1 MCCKCVTTFLMIL
14 LLQSSRASSSV
25 ITKNQKEEMIQA
37 LEYIVSGYE
46 NSIPRDTSFRLRG
59 RIFSEQRP
67 QEGKSI
73 PANKVFPPVW
83 LQFGYFQKGD
93 KRRYE
98 QDRQD
103 MPGHRYFVMDN
114 NKQIRSYATNVI
126 RIYPIKNKEATWVHN
141 THLYGDFVKSTG
153 ALGDETVSLAMK
165 NLIAEVKEGR
175 FDREDWDIVV
185 DAKESGLVS
194 VQTRYGENTYK
205 WVIDTRKGF
214 GVVAFEE
221 HSPSEKFRVDKDLQ
235 CEYEQL
241 PSGPWIL
248 ARAKLLAIENGA
260 VADRR
265 LETTAI
271 EEGVEFSDEFF
282 ELESLGMPPGVYT
295 IDYSFSPPLTLNKGG
310 PVEADRFRLDAL
322 AEAPLDVNQ
331 LAIVDSEG
339 EVNVGEHRA
348 YALHEQRS
356 IVDAEPVVAT
366 RTSWFGGRRPLAVFL
381 FIGVAVCIV
390 GFTLARWLHR
400 ESKGA

>member
-103 MPGHRYFVMDN
+103 MPGHRYYVMDN

-248 ARAKLLAIENGA
+248 ARAKLLAIENGV

-265 LETTAI
+265 RKPLLSKR
-271 EEGVEFSDEFF
+271 GLSSQMS
-282 ELESLGMPPGVYT
+282 SLNWRASGCHPAFT
-295 IDYSFSPPLTLNKGG
+295 PLTT
-310 PVEADRFRLDAL
+310 VFH
-322 AEAPLDVNQ
+322 PL
-331 LAIVDSEG
+331 
-339 EVNVGEHRA
+339 
-348 YALHEQRS
+348 
-356 IVDAEPVVAT
+356 
-366 RTSWFGGRRPLAVFL
+366 
-381 FIGVAVCIV
+381 
-390 GFTLARWLHR
+390 
-400 ESKGA
+400 